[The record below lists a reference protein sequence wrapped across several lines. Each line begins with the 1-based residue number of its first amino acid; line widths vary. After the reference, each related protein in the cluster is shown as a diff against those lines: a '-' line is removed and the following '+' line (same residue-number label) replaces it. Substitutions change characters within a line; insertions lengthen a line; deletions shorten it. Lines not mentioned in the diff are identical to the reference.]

1 MSLVRKVVFGTTY
14 IFLFSVI
21 AAGLGYVV
29 RLLIARS
36 LTTAEYGLF
45 YAIFSLF
52 TFFTIFGHLGM
63 TEAVQKLIPEY
74 IVHKEFGK
82 IKGLITITIALQLAI
97 FGIVSIVA
105 IVFAKQLAVSYF
117 HSVSAVTPIIL
128 LAVMFWLRP
137 IVTLLSSV
145 FVGFQQLKY
154 FAFVD
159 SMKMFFVLV
168 LLGISFHVLGK
179 SIIGPSIAYLGAFI
193 LLPLVLI
200 PFFLRVFPSFFSTK
214 MDLSKE
220 LLRRIFLFGIPMMV
234 SMAGGNILV
243 YTDTLMLT
251 YFRTLEEVGLY
262 QAAYPTANLLLYLP
276 GAITAIILPLSSELW
291 ELKEKVKLQ
300 VGTELLYKYT
310 LIIMVFLAIVT
321 AAFARQIL
329 SFLFGGAYLDA
340 SVPLIILSLGAIL
353 FAIATINI
361 TILSGIGKPK
371 VIAKIVLLAA
381 GVNVFCNFF
390 VVPAYGMVGAAFTTV
405 LGYIIILGLTLLK
418 IKEYAGAK
426 ISLRLVAKHTLVG
439 VLFSFFLLFLG
450 GVFPIHG
457 IISLA
462 VIATLGL
469 LLYVPLLF
477 LFRIMTRE
485 DMRFLKEAIARK

>member
-1 MSLVRKVVFGTTY
+1 MGLIRKVVFGTTY
-14 IFLFSVI
+14 LFLFSLI
-21 AAGLGYVV
+21 AAGLGYLV
-29 RLLIARS
+29 RILIARN

-45 YAIFSLF
+45 YAVFSLF

-74 IVHKEFGK
+74 IVQKEFGK
-82 IKGLITITIALQLAI
+82 IKGIITITLGIQLAI
-97 FGIVSIVA
+97 FGMVSIAA
-105 IVFAKQLAVSYF
+105 IVFARQLAVSYF
-117 HSVSAVTPIIL
+117 HSMSAVTPIIL
-128 LAVMFWLRP
+128 LAVMFWLRQ
-137 IVTLLSSV
+137 IVALLSAV
-145 FVGFQQLKY
+145 FIGFQQLKY
-154 FAFVD
+154 FAFID
-159 SMKMFFVLV
+159 SLKMFFVLV
-168 LLGISFHVLGK
+168 LLGISSNLLGK
-179 SIIGPSIAYLGAFI
+179 SILVPSIAYLGAFI
-193 LLPLVLI
+193 LLPFVLI
-200 PFFLRVFPSFFSTK
+200 PCFFRVFPSFFSTK
-214 MDLSKE
+214 MHLSKE

-300 VGTELLYKYT
+300 VGAELLYKYT
-310 LIIMVFLAIVT
+310 LLIMVFLAMVT
-321 AAFARQIL
+321 AAFARPIL
-329 SFLFGGAYLDA
+329 SFIFGGAYLGA

-361 TILSGIGKPK
+361 TMLSGIGKPK

-381 GVNVFCNFF
+381 GVNVFANFF

-405 LGYIIILGLTLLK
+405 LGYIIILGFTLLK
-418 IKEYAGAK
+418 IKEYIGAK
-426 ISLRLVAKHTLVG
+426 IPLLLLVKYTIVG
-439 VLFSFFLLFLG
+439 VLFFSFLLFLG

-457 IISLA
+457 IVSLA
-462 VIATLGL
+462 VIAILGL
-469 LLYVPLLF
+469 LLYIPLLF
-477 LFRIMTRE
+477 LFRIMTRK
-485 DMRFLKEAIARK
+485 DILFLKEAIARK